1 MDILICILQVLFVV
15 TDFSAVINTLES
27 LFK

>member
-15 TDFSAVINTLES
+15 IDFSAVINTLES